1 MDYTLRASV
10 TNIKRTYFHHG
21 TLGACYYCW
30 WGRYTVGAPYYGGYL
45 ATAAMA
51 GGSYIS
57 ALDAGTTNYA
67 TYIIYD
73 SAKKPLRA
81 LLYNSDYYASG
92 TRGSQTFVLT
102 GLTATSVKA
111 KRLTAA
117 NSLSRVDA
125 GSPPTFGGQGFT
137 DGTCVIKGT
146 ETFETTT
153 VTSGQ
158 ASFTLMA
165 SEALLVYLQ

>member
-1 MDYTLRASV
+1 M
-10 TNIKRTYFHHG
+10 
-21 TLGACYYCW
+21 
-30 WGRYTVGAPYYGGYL
+30 GAPYYGGYI

-51 GGSYIS
+51 GGSWIQ
-57 ALDAGTTNYA
+57 ALDPGTTNYA
-67 TYIIYD
+67 AYVIYD

-81 LLYNSDYYASG
+81 LLYNSDYYETG
-92 TRGSQTFVLT
+92 TRGTETFVLT

-137 DGTCVIKGT
+137 GGSCLISGT

-153 VTSGQ
+153 VTSGT
-158 ASFTLMA
+158 ASFTVAA
-165 SEALLVYLQ
+165 SEALLIYFQ